1 VPGQVVTFILD
12 YILNANI
19 KKTLIY
25 EQTAEHLSNPSITPE
40 KGAIDTTHTKMQVP
54 IKNIFLLSI
63 PYSILIK
70 TIWVPHGGC
79 TNILVPEKSGTAASE
94 LLLHGD
100 GEIEKLGA
108 GREGGATHQQIR
120 PPLLNRSPLHSSSP
134 SDERRRRP
142 EVEGKARKGLVAEVV
157 ERSGVK
163 WAGLL
168 RPNKWV
174 GLQAFQPTKSSL
186 LDENRPWTI
195 TRRTRSC
202 LVGSNV
208 TYFY

>member
-1 VPGQVVTFILD
+1 
-12 YILNANI
+12 
-19 KKTLIY
+19 
-25 EQTAEHLSNPSITPE
+25 
-40 KGAIDTTHTKMQVP
+40 MQVP